1 MITEFN
7 LRKKREELFET
18 ELVGKTIN
26 AGRIFRKIIAQDREF
41 LRLLKEDHKRLKY
54 YVKCQRGDLM
64 PIFMIKLN
72 RLILEIIENADKLAG
87 SQLTK

>member
-1 MITEFN
+1 MKKRLVKNKMTEFN

-26 AGRIFRKIIAQDREF
+26 AGRIFLKIIAQDREF
-41 LRLLKEDHKRLKY
+41 LRLLKELSTKNEFGNDAIL
-54 YVKCQRGDLM
+54 
-64 PIFMIKLN
+64 IKQ
-72 RLILEIIENADKLAG
+72 IDKLAG

>member
-1 MITEFN
+1 MTNIKQKEFN

-41 LRLLKEDHKRLKY
+41 IRLLKEELKTGY
-54 YVKCQRGDLM
+54 NLSYDADLLFK
-64 PIFMIKLN
+64 IDNLTGEK
-72 RLILEIIENADKLAG
+72 
-87 SQLTK
+87 LTK

>member
-1 MITEFN
+1 MNNKEFN

-18 ELVGKTIN
+18 ELIGKTIN

-41 LRLLKEDHKRLKY
+41 IRLLKEELKTGY
-54 YVKCQRGDLM
+54 MSDDADLLFK
-64 PIFMIKLN
+64 I
-72 RLILEIIENADKLAG
+72 DKLAG